1 MHEVEEGDNVELEV
15 FEEEKLE
22 EADKEEEQYAITV
35 LEEKKAQMKPNMAA
49 IAEYKKKVETS
60 TKLWITNY
68 EYILHLYIYSCFTSH
83 AHKLLLIKH
92 SHSQIFTS

>member
-1 MHEVEEGDNVELEV
+1 MHEVEEGDNLELEV
-15 FEEEKLE
+15 FEKEKLE

-49 IAEYKKKVETS
+49 IAEYKKKVVTPIKS
-60 TKLWITNY
+60 WITN
-68 EYILHLYIYSCFTSH
+68 YSCFTSR

-92 SHSQIFTS
+92 SH